1 MSTTYSP
8 PAHCTT
14 TTTLF
19 YSPVVL
25 VLICYPPLKKKEA
38 KTTNPLVIS
47 FLWRRRRPNP
57 SNWRPNVPPSLISKT
72 WNWSRY
78 WFLSRNFKLLEKI
91 LKPFNQIPDNQR
103 TPGGATS
110 ECPIWTR
117 YLPICWTRWLRDQ
130 FQVMKS
136 LLNCI
141 VVGAA
146 ALLPPPPP
154 PPAHCL
160 LHHDAV
166 EASQS
171 SSPNP
176 WRRHKAASRA
186 PPSPTHQLHQL
197 SRSLPLSLARRSF
210 TVP

>member
-8 PAHCTT
+8 AAHCTT

-136 LLNCI
+136 LLNYI